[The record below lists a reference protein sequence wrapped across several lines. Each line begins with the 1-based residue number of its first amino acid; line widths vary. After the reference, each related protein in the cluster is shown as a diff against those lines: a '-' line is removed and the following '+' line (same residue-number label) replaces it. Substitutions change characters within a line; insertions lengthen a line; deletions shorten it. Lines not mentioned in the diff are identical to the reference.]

1 MPGPSGVGFVGTIIP
16 GCAFALRLLAM
27 VGREGPG
34 SWVQSSGSWLGSSA
48 SATCRSVPRKRHHVH
63 EHAPIPAAS
72 SANVWPRA
80 LFAALHHVSEVGY
93 VLSLR
98 ERRYQMLAKE
108 FQGLLRIGLFPVLLQ
123 RGLILPA
130 LEHHELVLAAFH
142 LEHLELVVARLHPCE
157 ADAWHHL
164 SSTFSAELGLKWR
177 LSITITSPKA
187 VV

>member
-1 MPGPSGVGFVGTIIP
+1 M
-16 GCAFALRLLAM
+16 
-27 VGREGPG
+27 
-34 SWVQSSGSWLGSSA
+34 
-48 SATCRSVPRKRHHVH
+48 PRKRHHVH

-72 SANVWPRA
+72 SANVWPRG

-98 ERRYQMLAKE
+98 ERRCQMLAKE

-142 LEHLELVVARLHPCE
+142 LEYLELVVARLHPCE

-164 SSTFSAELGLKWR
+164 LQHLLGRTWLEVEVEHHDHFTEGSSLSVFVHR
-177 LSITITSPKA
+177 LPIDVRSFPSYASPGGSGH
-187 VV
+187 